1 MAGAP
6 FEPLEQ
12 LATTKAAAFAREV
25 VVRQKDFA
33 RAKTEVERLLQRR
46 GHGLSE
52 ELFRAWRKAIRS
64 GTMPPAADG
73 PSSAFAVCWQR
84 AADLATAEAQL
95 KQSLAHELDLARRAL
110 LEAAGQ
116 LLPPYLVF

>member
-12 LATTKAAAFAREV
+12 LATTKTAALAREV

-33 RAKTEVERLLQRR
+33 RAKAEVEELLRHR

-64 GTMPPAADG
+64 GTMPPAGDA
-73 PSSAFAVCWQR
+73 PSRAFAHCWECASQL
-84 AADLATAEAQL
+84 AAVEAQL
-95 KQSLAHELDLARRAL
+95 EGSLQRGLATGPTHL
-110 LEAAGQ
+110 LQAARTH
-116 LLPPYLVF
+116 PPPH